1 MDAYC
6 AINYFEIIN
15 MIACPPP
22 TKINC
27 KHSLKLHR
35 SHFTLA
41 IIAAASVLASM
52 SAGAVEV
59 SSWSELE
66 KAVSDN
72 LDKAIVLSKDL
83 SIFNLKDNPDDLDRL
98 QFESGN
104 WIIDA
109 NKHNILGYGID
120 GDGRLAISVYG
131 SVNEDHTDV
140 SLTLKNIGNF
150 ESSLLHTLLKEE
162 DLPSSNI
169 GWYDGGSMGNISVDG
184 RQSSSATLNVDR
196 SIFQK
201 NSTKNVGAVI
211 QAEQANVQVSNSL
224 FLNNI
229 SKTIYGGAIF
239 ADGSSNITV
248 TDSTFYSNESGGTSS
263 QARGGAI
270 YAQGSSSVSIH
281 NSIFQNN
288 KAGNSGGALYLIK
301 GNGLRIS
308 NSIFHGNTATNS
320 NDPETASAGALYA
333 SITDNR
339 SILIDSST
347 FSENSSDYYGGAI
360 VINKSNAPFGLSVI
374 QDCQFIGNQTGVFG
388 AGITYLKKADTNNF
402 LIAKHSNALF
412 RDNHLTS
419 NAEDGAAGEDIWLNY
434 ASMRLSVNA
443 YADRII
449 EFSGSIA
456 AEDSEEDQAIL
467 DLNNNSDL
475 KTITNGE
482 AVDSSSDEN
491 AGQGTIVFR
500 NKVENIDLHVG
511 NGTIVFAD
519 GTDLSSSVL
528 SVNGSDTVISTIEPH
543 AFDETT
549 HASAIYDLNQVQA
562 STLQKITLGGL
573 SGKGSANI
581 YLDVDLANTKAD
593 YFEMTE
599 GASITDTPTLH
610 IAHWNVLTDA
620 TAQEVVVAVAD
631 ENLKDSFKLAE
642 SGSIA
647 KGEVYTYNV
656 ERLDETSDH
665 PGDYLFSRRGTS
677 PSDLNGDVYAGDV
690 AAAGLALASHLVDI
704 ELPRH
709 RSENWW
715 VNIIGTTTE
724 MKPGNFHE
732 VDYKYG
738 IGLLGWRSSPLDMG
752 TVTGSVGIF
761 GGFLYGD
768 SDYED
773 VTIRQNGAL
782 VGLEALFEMGAF
794 WSATNVKLGTAK
806 SNLDLSRQSTD
817 ISTTWYGV
825 TETIGM
831 KASTGPV
838 SWVPSVG
845 FSWLSIRDD
854 DYRSSE
860 TVRVRSAKLDITEI
874 SPALTVTTPI
884 ANGWESGLS
893 FRYNFVNTSGDKG
906 NAANLQLESI
916 EFEDYAEYGITL
928 RKESNF
934 WNAGLLVE
942 KSSDGRQGWNF
953 RADVNWR
960 F

>member
-1 MDAYC
+1 
-6 AINYFEIIN
+6 
-15 MIACPPP
+15 
-22 TKINC
+22 
-27 KHSLKLHR
+27 
-35 SHFTLA
+35 
-41 IIAAASVLASM
+41 M
-52 SAGAVEV
+52 SAGAVDI

-66 KAVSDN
+66 KAISDN
-72 LDKAIVLSKDL
+72 SNKTIVLSKDL
-83 SIFNLKDNPDDLDRL
+83 SIFDLKDNPDDSDRL

-109 NKHNILGYGID
+109 NNHNILGYGID
-120 GDGRLAISVYG
+120 GTGRLAISVYG

-162 DLPSSNI
+162 DLPASNI
-169 GWYDGGSMGNISVDG
+169 GWHDSGSMGNISVDG

-211 QAEQANVQVSNSL
+211 QAEQANVYISNSL

-229 SKTIYGGAIF
+229 SKTLVGGAIF

-248 TDSTFYSNESGGTSS
+248 TDSTFYSNEST
-263 QARGGAI
+263 QDRGGAI
-270 YAQGSSSVSIH
+270 YAQGSSSVSIQ

-288 KAGNSGGALYLIK
+288 KAWNGGGALYLTQ
-301 GNGLRIS
+301 GNELRIS
-308 NSIFHGNTATNS
+308 NSIFHGNKATNS
-320 NDPETASAGALYA
+320 NDPEAAFAGALYA
-333 SITDNR
+333 SITDNC

-347 FSENSSDYYGGAI
+347 FSENSSDYYGGAV
-360 VINKSNAPFGLSVI
+360 VINKSSDPTGLSVI
-374 QDCQFIGNQTGVFG
+374 QDSNFIGNQTGVFG
-388 AGITYLKKADTNNF
+388 AGITYLKEGDKNNF
-402 LIAKHSNALF
+402 LIAKYSNTLF
-412 RDNHLTS
+412 RENHLTGE
-419 NAEDGAAGEDIWLNY
+419 EDESYGEDIWLNY
-434 ASMRLSVNA
+434 ASMSLSVNA
-443 YADRII
+443 YEDRII

-456 AEDSEEDQAIL
+456 AESSEEGQAVL
-467 DLNNNSDL
+467 DLNNNTNL
-475 KTITNGE
+475 RTIENGE
-482 AVDSSSDEN
+482 AVDSSSDEK
-491 AGQGTIVFR
+491 AGKGTIVFR
-500 NKVENIDLHVG
+500 NKIENINLHVG

-528 SVNGSDTVISTIEPH
+528 SIDESDTVISTIEPL
-543 AFDETT
+543 AFDKTT
-549 HASAIYDLNQVQA
+549 HASEIYNLSQVQT

-573 SGKGSANI
+573 SGNGSANI
-581 YLDVDLANTKAD
+581 YLDVDLAKGQAD
-593 YFEMTE
+593 YFELTD
-599 GASITDTPTLH
+599 GASISEAPSLQ
-610 IAHWNVLTDA
+610 ISHWNVLADA
-620 TAQEVVVAVAD
+620 HTQEVVVAVAD
-631 ENLKDSFKLAE
+631 ENLKDSFRLAE

-656 ERLDETSDH
+656 KRLDETSEH
-665 PGDYLFSRRGTS
+665 PGDYLFSRRGTA
-677 PSDLNGDVYAGDV
+677 PADLNGDVYAGDA

-715 VNIIGTTTE
+715 ANVIGTRTE
-724 MKPGNFHE
+724 MNPGNFHE

-738 IGLLGWRSSPLDMG
+738 IGLLGWRSSSLDMG
-752 TVTGSVGIF
+752 MVTSSFGIF

-782 VGLEALFEMGAF
+782 IGLEALFEMGSF
-794 WSATNVKLGTAK
+794 WSATNLKVGTAK
-806 SNLDLSRQSTD
+806 SDLDLSRQSTD
-817 ISTTWYGV
+817 ISMTWYGV
-825 TETIGM
+825 TEIIGM
-831 KASTGPV
+831 NTSTGPV
-838 SWVPSVG
+838 TWTPSVG
-845 FSWLSIRDD
+845 FSWLSISND
-854 DYRSSE
+854 DYHSSE
-860 TVRVRSAKLDITEI
+860 TVQVRSAELNITEI
-874 SPALTVTTPI
+874 SPALTVTAPI

-893 FRYNFVNTSGDKG
+893 FRYNFVNTSGGKG
-906 NAANLQLESI
+906 SVANLHLESI

-942 KSSDGRQGWNF
+942 KSSDGRQGWNI
-953 RADVNWR
+953 RAAVSWR